1 MVPAVIGP
9 VKGLNTEEP
18 ALPPLEAATIRMADY
33 VEQQARE
40 QGTPISRK
48 EAVEQARIM
57 MIDSGVMG

>member
-1 MVPAVIGP
+1 
-9 VKGLNTEEP
+9 
-18 ALPPLEAATIRMADY
+18 MADY